1 MIKNSYKLIFI
12 FVVCIYSCQK
22 KHSLIKLEKH
32 IEKKEKVQT
41 VKEFENWHFK
51 DIELDTLSGLSLNR
65 AYDSL
70 LINKKG
76 KEVVIAVIDMAVEIN
91 HDGIK
96 EALWYNK
103 QETANGID
111 DDENGYVDDIN
122 GWNFL
127 SNNQGDSNE
136 FVNYEYT
143 RLIRKFE
150 SSFEDKDIVRLST
163 NDSLNY
169 IIYQKAKEK
178 YKAREEYAKK
188 EVMYINNVAQW
199 KEEAEEIIFEY
210 LKKNNYNLKELDS
223 LKLIYPKEEKL
234 QEAILKKSNFIKI
247 NYTNEYIEDYKLKT
261 GERLKKLLNLN
272 YNDRSIQGD
281 NQEDLKDI
289 KYGSPLFSNVNTKL
303 LDHGTKMA
311 GVIVNVGQK
320 EEIKIMPLAISAYG
334 DEHDKD
340 IALAIR
346 YAVDNGANV
355 INMSFAKEFSLHPE
369 WVLEAI
375 KYAEQKNVLIVSGA
389 ANDGENIDG
398 KENAWFPND
407 HGYFDHNE
415 VSDNFLKIGSSGIY
429 LDEKLKSSFSN
440 YGKGEVDLFA
450 PGEYIYTTTPN
461 NEFDF
466 IQGTS
471 ASTAITSGVAALIYS
486 YYPNL
491 TASQIKHI
499 LMDSG
504 LEYTFEV
511 STPTKED
518 KNKTTPF
525 NQLSKSGKVL
535 NAYNALIM
543 ADSISRN

>member
-1 MIKNSYKLIFI
+1 M
-12 FVVCIYSCQK
+12 
-22 KHSLIKLEKH
+22 IKLEKH